1 MCTLKHTDGSRI
13 LEDISTV
20 VIIDFWGAKAT
31 FARELYLL
39 LEVYFGKFL
48 EQ

>member
-1 MCTLKHTDGSRI
+1 MCRLKRTDGSRI

-20 VIIDFWGAKAT
+20 IIIDFWEAKAT
-31 FARELYLL
+31 FARELYHL
-39 LEVYFGKFL
+39 LEVYFGKWL